1 MTLCNSVNV
10 SKEKGSSHVSVTG
23 DVYADNF
30 RRRSSHPKTN
40 GNLSRRLGS

>member
-23 DVYADNF
+23 DVYAETI
-30 RRRSSHPKTN
+30 SGGEALIQKLMAT
-40 GNLSRRLGS
+40 